1 MATKKVY
8 FYSATLIDENKNEVS
23 NQDLKNRIVDIIK
36 KNGHDNGNYRSLD
49 ISLPS
54 EELHV
59 VLDVFKFEEDRLF
72 CRLSKQKPNSS
83 VIQRNYKTFKKEDVL
98 PSGTEKTNGIELY
111 TFGVLEYKTGIF
123 SIVSAQGAP
132 RIKAVSNLFELY
144 MKDFTLE
151 LTAIPNINGIDVF
164 YNGNDPEISQIA
176 IEIPLPDVATLEN
189 IFGWDNDKCL
199 QALGNRSLRMDVI
212 IKGEPRSF
220 ITYEKNETH
229 NIVNKIKTGL
239 SRYNKAKLRGKIE
252 KERMQDYNFFE
263 ENFAYTIDVA
273 DYRVDNYDR
282 IYYTVEEL
290 VEIYFKNLVGA
301 YRENETILKTA
312 AGR

>member
-1 MATKKVY
+1 MAIKKVY
-8 FYSATLIDENKNEVS
+8 FYSATLIDESKNEVS
-23 NQDLKNRIVDIIK
+23 NQELKNKIVDIIN
-36 KNGHDNGNYRSLD
+36 KNGYDNGNYRSLD

-72 CRLSKQKPNSS
+72 VRLSKQKPNSS
-83 VIQRNYKTFKKEDVL
+83 VIQRNYRTFKKEDVL
-98 PSGTEKTNGIELY
+98 PSGTEKINGIELY

-144 MKDFTLE
+144 MKAFTLE

-164 YNGNDPEISQIA
+164 YNGIDPEISQIA
-176 IEIPLPDVATLEN
+176 IEIPLSDASTLEYV
-189 IFGWDNDKCL
+189 FGWDNDQCL
-199 QALGNRSLRMDVI
+199 QVLGNRNLRMDVT

-220 ITYEKNETH
+220 ITYGKKEAR
-229 NIVNKIKTGL
+229 NIVNKIKTRL
-239 SRYNKAKLRGKIE
+239 PSYNKAKLRGKIE

-273 DYRVDNYDR
+273 DYRIDNYDR
-282 IYYTVEEL
+282 VYHTVEEL
-290 VEIYFKNLVGA
+290 VELYFQNLVGA
-301 YRENETILKTA
+301 YRENETILRTA
-312 AGR
+312 TGR